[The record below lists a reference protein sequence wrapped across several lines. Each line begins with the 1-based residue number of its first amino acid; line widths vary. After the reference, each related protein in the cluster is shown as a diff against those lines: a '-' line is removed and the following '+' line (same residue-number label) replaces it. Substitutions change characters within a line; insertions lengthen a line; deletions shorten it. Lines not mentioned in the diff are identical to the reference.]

1 MLRMKRFLLSAF
13 TISSLLFASS
23 SFAAKTN
30 YKAALAKNG
39 GGGGTGVAAL
49 TYDDVTGKLCGTVTY
64 QGLTGAPTNAHVH
77 HVTDAFAP
85 KTITLSAS
93 PLVVEIAFSAADYAK
108 VAAEETYVNI
118 HTAANPGGEISG
130 DIVPDPMGTV
140 QTCASE
146 APKDAGTDA
155 SSTSSSSGGTSS
167 GGSSGTSSTSS
178 GGSSGTT
185 SSSGGS
191 NGAVTTRPPSETTTP
206 AAEDDGGCSTSGT
219 GPGGGLA
226 LAGIVGLALAGLTR
240 GRRRR

>member
-1 MLRMKRFLLSAF
+1 MNRFLFSGVA
-13 TISSLLFASS
+13 IASLLFASS

-30 YKAALAKNG
+30 YKAALAKSG

-93 PLVVEIAFSAADYAK
+93 PLVVEITFSAADYAK
-108 VAAEETYVNI
+108 VAAAETYVNI

-130 DIVPDPMGTV
+130 DIVADPQGAV

-155 SSTSSSSGGTSS
+155 SSTSSSGSTSS
-167 GGSSGTSSTSS
+167 GSSGTSSTSS

-206 AAEDDGGCSTSGT
+206 PAEDDSGCSTSGT
-219 GPGGGLA
+219 GPGGGLP

-240 GRRRR
+240 GRRVRRR